1 MPTAITIEAPRQD
14 ELLDL
19 LRQSD
24 EYAAALYPPE
34 SCYMLNIAELEAPNV
49 AVFVARLAPADPAPA
64 DSDSLPVQGDDAG
77 TRSPLNPAVAAATAT
92 ATAPAVGI
100 AALVLN
106 PDGTAELKR
115 VFVTATARGRGV
127 ARGILRSVEEFAR
140 SRDVR
145 AVLLETGPAQPE
157 AIALYETHGYEHIP
171 QFGQYVGDE
180 LSVCM
185 SKTLR

>member
-34 SCYMLNIAELEAPNV
+34 SCYLLNIAELEAPNV
-49 AVFVARLAPADPAPA
+49 SVFAAR
-64 DSDSLPVQGDDAG
+64 VDATG
-77 TRSPLNPAVAAATAT
+77 STLSGGAK
-92 ATAPAVGI
+92 PAVGI
-100 AALVLN
+100 AALVLAA
-106 PDGTAELKR
+106 DGTAELKR
-115 VFVTATARGRGV
+115 VFVTAPARGRGV
-127 ARGILRSVEEFAR
+127 ARDILRAVEDFAR
-140 SRDVR
+140 ERNVSAIR
-145 AVLLETGPAQPE
+145 LETGPAQPE
-157 AIALYETHGYEHIP
+157 AIALYEKTGYHHIP

-185 SKTLR
+185 EKELS

>member
-34 SCYMLNIAELEAPNV
+34 SCYLLNVAELEAPNV
-49 AVFVARLAPADPAPA
+49 SVFAARVDATESTSPAGA
-64 DSDSLPVQGDDAG
+64 S
-77 TRSPLNPAVAAATAT
+77 PAVGTTPAVGAT
-92 ATAPAVGI
+92 PAVGI

-106 PDGTAELKR
+106 TDGTAELKR
-115 VFVTATARGRGV
+115 VFVTASARGRGI
-127 ARGILRSVEEFAR
+127 ARDILRAVEDFAR
-140 SRDVR
+140 ERNVTAIR
-145 AVLLETGPAQPE
+145 LETGPAQPE
-157 AIALYETHGYEHIP
+157 AIALYEKTGYTHIP
-171 QFGQYVGDE
+171 QFGQYIGDE

-185 SKTLR
+185 EKTLG

>member
-49 AVFVARLAPADPAPA
+49 AVFVARLDP
-64 DSDSLPVQGDDAG
+64 SDTAHSLPVQVDDAG
-77 TRSPLNPAVAAATAT
+77 SRSPLN
-92 ATAPAVGI
+92 PAVGI

-106 PDGTAELKR
+106 TDGTAELKR
-115 VFVTATARGRGV
+115 VFVTAAARGRGV
-127 ARGILRSVEEFAR
+127 ARGILRSAEEFAR

-157 AIALYETHGYEHIP
+157 AIALYETSGYEHIP

-185 SKTLR
+185 KKTLSENLTSRA